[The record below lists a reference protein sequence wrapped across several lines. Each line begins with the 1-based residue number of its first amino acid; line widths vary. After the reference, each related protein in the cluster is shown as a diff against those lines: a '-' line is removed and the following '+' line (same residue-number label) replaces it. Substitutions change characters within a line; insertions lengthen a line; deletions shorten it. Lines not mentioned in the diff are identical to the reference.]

1 MMRIPAAS
9 LVPGSLVPGSL
20 IPGSLIKGVVVA
32 AMLAAGVARCPEAQA
47 ADAIFAEILSGESA
61 VASPLDRLIDRF
73 AKLVLPPSPAEALD
87 AVSPEAGVFWSLIA
101 DCGYRVTEV
110 VTESGLFPKLNV
122 HLERTLELSEDDRTW
137 IGRRLD
143 DWAADDHGLGATLS
157 RRVVIALLEASE
169 DPRFETVGVD
179 IALAPLPTATFRLSP
194 RATGLPGSSL
204 SSAPLSAT
212 LLSGGDR
219 ISHEP

>member
-1 MMRIPAAS
+1 MMRLPAAS
-9 LVPGSLVPGSL
+9 LIRERLAQAM
-20 IPGSLIKGVVVA
+20 IVA
-32 AMLAAGVARCPEAQA
+32 AVLTAGVARCPDAQA
-47 ADAIFAEILSGESA
+47 ADAIFAEILSGDSA
-61 VASPLDRLIDRF
+61 VATPLDGLIDRF

-110 VTESGLFPKLNV
+110 VTESGLFPKLKV

-179 IALAPLPTATFRLSP
+179 IALAPLPTATFRLAP
-194 RATGLPGSSL
+194 RAAGLPGSSL
-204 SSAPLSAT
+204 SSAPFSSAPP
-212 LLSGGDR
+212 SSGDR